1 MEAKR
6 SWTRHYFDYPRWQK
20 TLKEE
25 YPGLVENYFRYCPVT
40 NVVSAGENHFR
51 EDIAICDT
59 TLVTMFD
66 FNLLY
71 GDKHKVFT
79 DNSSAAITETMARKL
94 FEKENAIGKTISV
107 QTTVAG
113 VTQDFIVSAVLKDI
127 PFNSVTHLL
136 PRTTYNVF
144 IPLTGNRYFQGGD
157 IYSDWNQT
165 TVLAYVEL
173 KKGVTAKK
181 PCNAG

>member
-1 MEAKR
+1 MLKNYFTTAIR
-6 SWTRHYFDYPRWQK
+6 HLTRHKLFSIINILCLAIGITFSLIIGMYVLQQEQVNHNLKNAGNQYFIKSVWKEKDLGLDITSISPLAK

-59 TLVTMFD
+59 TLVTMFN
-66 FNLLY
+66 FPLLY
-71 GDKHKVFT
+71 GDKHKVFA
-79 DNSSAAITETMARKL
+79 DNSSAVITETMARKL

-113 VTQDFIVSAVLKDI
+113 VA
-127 PFNSVTHLL
+127 
-136 PRTTYNVF
+136 
-144 IPLTGNRYFQGGD
+144 
-157 IYSDWNQT
+157 
-165 TVLAYVEL
+165 
-173 KKGVTAKK
+173 
-181 PCNAG
+181 